1 VLIPLLQAHLF
12 LDLLSTATVFFQEE
26 GEGEGKE
33 GWGKECR
40 EPHPQ
45 NIKGT
50 WSRLFFC
57 LKMMAGMEVDDGPA
71 RVGSKR
77 NYQRSGNTGS
87 RSHSQQICRY
97 WQEGRCL
104 KGDECQWLH
113 PGNAGTTGRG
123 ASLGNGRRT
132 INVIDNRSENRGGW
146 GSAGGGSGG
155 GGFSTG
161 SSQGR
166 SRNVSARWGRPR
178 NAISRPGQR
187 DRGHSDASTGPQRS
201 TKAKP
206 CNFWLKGNCN
216 RGDDCIYLHAHTTA
230 LDVEMMTQLIGHE
243 KVAFFLQARDG
254 CIP

>member
-1 VLIPLLQAHLF
+1 M
-12 LDLLSTATVFFQEE
+12 
-26 GEGEGKE
+26 GEGVEGASSTKYKRV
-33 GWGKECR
+33 WG
-40 EPHPQ
+40 
-45 NIKGT
+45 
-50 WSRLFFC
+50 RLFFC

-87 RSHSQQICRY
+87 RSHNQQICRY

-113 PGNAGTTGRG
+113 PGNAGPTGRG

-146 GSAGGGSGG
+146 GSVGDGSSG

-178 NAISRPGQR
+178 NVISRPGQR
-187 DRGHSDASTGPQRS
+187 DRGHSDGSTGPQRS